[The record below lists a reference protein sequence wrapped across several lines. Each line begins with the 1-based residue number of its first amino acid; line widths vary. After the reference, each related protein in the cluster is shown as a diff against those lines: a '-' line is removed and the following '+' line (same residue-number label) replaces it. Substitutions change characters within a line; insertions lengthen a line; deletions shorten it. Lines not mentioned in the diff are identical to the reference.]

1 MTVNDALN
9 AAETELVASGV
20 DGPRLTA
27 ELLMAHVMSTG
38 RAGVYARLRE
48 PLDELGTEK
57 FFGLV
62 RRRAGREPLQHI
74 TGRQEFCGRVFEV
87 TPDTLVPRPE
97 TELIVDEG
105 LSRLAGIPGGLAAD
119 IGTGTGCIA
128 VSLAA
133 GAPGLTVY
141 AVDLSGPALNV
152 ARRNA
157 ERHEVADRVVL
168 AHGDLFGPLAGR
180 GLEGR
185 LDLVVSN
192 PPYIPSGELPGLQPE
207 VGFDPVSALD
217 GGPDGLD
224 VVKKIIADAP
234 VFLKPGG
241 ALLVEIAAGQSGAVR
256 QLAERSGVLSFERIL
271 VDFAGI
277 ERVLVAVRK

>member
-9 AAETELVASGV
+9 AAETELAASGV

-27 ELLMAHVMSTG
+27 ELLMAHVMGTG

-48 PLDELGTEK
+48 PLDDVLADA
-57 FFGLV
+57 FFGYV
-62 RRRAGREPLQHI
+62 QRRAGREPLQHI
-74 TGRQEFCGRVFEV
+74 TGRQEFCGREFEV

-105 LSRLAGIPGGLAAD
+105 LSRMAGMTGGLAAD

-141 AVDLSGPALNV
+141 AVDVSSSALEV

-157 ERHEVADRVVL
+157 ARHGVAGRVVL
-168 AHGDLFGPLAGR
+168 VQGDLFGPLAGM

-224 VVKKIIADAP
+224 VVRRIIADAP

-241 ALLVEIAAGQSGAVR
+241 ALIVEVAAGQSDAVR
-256 QLAERSGVLSFERIL
+256 RLVECSGALLFERFL

-277 ERVLVAVRK
+277 ERALVAVRE